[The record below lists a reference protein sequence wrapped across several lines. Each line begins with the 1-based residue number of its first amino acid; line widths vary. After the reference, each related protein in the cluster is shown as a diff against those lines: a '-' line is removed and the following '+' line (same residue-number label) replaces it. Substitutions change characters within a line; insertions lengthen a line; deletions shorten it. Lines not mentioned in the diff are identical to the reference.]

1 MKVNQQHWD
10 SSVTVKLA
18 QFIAY
23 IAEHE
28 IVGWIEYTTDD
39 RAAIERYGCVL
50 ERVHR
55 SRSDTVGNHGNQ
67 DDVDEEKQIDDL
79 EIIHAK
85 KKQVAEM
92 SYHFADHHQFR
103 SHLLSDAEKGERT
116 NEPDLEIVSEN
127 NLRS

>member
-18 QFIAY
+18 QFIPY

-28 IVGWIEYTTDD
+28 IVGWIDYTTDD
-39 RAAIERYGCVL
+39 RVAIERYGCVL

-55 SRSDTVGNHGNQ
+55 SRRDTVGNHGNQ
-67 DDVDEEKQIDDL
+67 NDVDEEKQIDDL
-79 EIIHAK
+79 EIIHVK
-85 KKQVAEM
+85 KKPVAER

-127 NLRS
+127 NLRG